1 MDLFQEKEIL
11 GDALCSE
18 KNATNLFNTYSNECV
33 HDNLRD
39 TMLNI
44 LADEHSLQNDVFN
57 TMHDKGYYPTPEAQQ
72 NKINE
77 ARQKFSASYKAI

>member
-1 MDLFQEKEIL
+1 MDLYQEKEIL
-11 GDALCSE
+11 GDALGAE
-18 KNATNLFNTYSNECV
+18 KSATNLFNTYSNECV

-57 TMHDKGYYPTPEAQQ
+57 TMHDMGYYPTPEAQQ
-72 NKINE
+72 NKIDE
-77 ARQKFSASYKAI
+77 ARQRYSASYKA

>member
-1 MDLFQEKEIL
+1 MNLYQEKEIL
-11 GDALCSE
+11 GDALGAE
-18 KNATNLFNTYSNECV
+18 KSATNLFNTYSNECV

-57 TMHDKGYYPTPEAQQ
+57 TMHDMGYYPTPEAQQ
-72 NKINE
+72 NKIDE
-77 ARQKFSASYKAI
+77 ARQRYSASYKA

>member
-77 ARQKFSASYKAI
+77 ARQKFSGSYKAI